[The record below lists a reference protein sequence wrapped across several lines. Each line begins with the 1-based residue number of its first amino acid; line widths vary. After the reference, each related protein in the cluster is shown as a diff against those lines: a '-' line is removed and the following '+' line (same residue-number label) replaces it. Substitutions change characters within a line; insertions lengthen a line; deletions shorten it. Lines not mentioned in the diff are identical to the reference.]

1 MSSRDGVHW
10 KRWDEEFL
18 RPGPNAHRWWQ
29 RNNHIAWG
37 LVETKND
44 LPGDGRELSLY
55 AIENYYVGPCRL
67 RWFSLRIDGFVS
79 VNAPYKGGEFTTRP
93 LTFAGRELE
102 INYAA
107 SAAGSLRVEMQD
119 AGGKPLPGYAL
130 ADCPEIYG
138 DQLAR
143 AVSWK
148 AGSDVGQFAGQ
159 PVRLRFVLKDADLY
173 SIQFTSGK

>member
-1 MSSRDGVHW
+1 MSSRDGVNW

-119 AGGKPLPGYAL
+119 AGGKPL
-130 ADCPEIYG
+130 
-138 DQLAR
+138 R
-143 AVSWK
+143 ATPSPTAPRSTAISLRAPSRGKRAPTW
-148 AGSDVGQFAGQ
+148 ANSPANRCGCGS
-159 PVRLRFVLKDADLY
+159 
-173 SIQFTSGK
+173 S